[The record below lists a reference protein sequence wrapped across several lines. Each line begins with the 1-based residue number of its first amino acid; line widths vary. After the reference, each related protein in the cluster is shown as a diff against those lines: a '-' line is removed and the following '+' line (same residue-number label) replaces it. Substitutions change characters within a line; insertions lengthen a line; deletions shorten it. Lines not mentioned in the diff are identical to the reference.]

1 MLGRHPLER
10 MPEFFK
16 GADALIVSLRAEPI
30 FAMTI
35 PGKVSAYLSAGRPIL
50 AMIDGEGAQVV
61 REAGAGMVAPAGDGA
76 ELARLALQ
84 MAALPPEARA
94 DMAAKARAYGLQ
106 QFDRASLISQLEAM
120 LAEAQR

>member
-1 MLGRHPLER
+1 

-35 PGKVSAYLSAGRPIL
+35 PGRVSAYRLGPMPIL

-61 REAGAGMVAPAGDGA
+61 REAGAGMVAPQEMARSSLDWRCRWPHCRPRRARRHGCQGTRLRPAAVRPRQLDQPARSDAGRG
-76 ELARLALQ
+76 
-84 MAALPPEARA
+84 
-94 DMAAKARAYGLQ
+94 
-106 QFDRASLISQLEAM
+106 
-120 LAEAQR
+120 QR